1 MFNAAAGGTF
11 ADKLGVDPAW
21 MNSMI
26 AGRGRLPRALS
37 KFDPDEAL
45 MNKASGQRQF
55 EALFAPTTVRSTLD
69 LVQRRGLSPERMC
82 KGLGFTL
89 EELQDGAFRISY
101 RQASLLIRRVQQA
114 LRDPALGLSVGS
126 RQTVVSWGVPGLAML
141 TCQTLRE
148 AVAYIHEH
156 QREAGAM
163 LVHRWA
169 ESGKDIV
176 VEVTPRSYDSELNLF
191 LIEEA
196 FAGAVA
202 VVRGLV
208 GDRFNPKRVE
218 LAYPKPAHAAS
229 YAAFFRCPVRFGAG
243 ANRLISDT
251 AWLEWRLP
259 GFGEFAARALREK
272 LNKLMVKTGEHSEL
286 LEFMSTHLRSHL
298 DEPRA
303 LAETARQ
310 FNISERTL
318 RRRLADLN
326 VSYRDLVDRIRYER
340 AQDLLKRGRMTVREI
355 GLATGFEDVRSFRR
369 AFKRWSGL
377 LPSEIKA
384 GTHKDSDREL
394 NSGPA

>member
-1 MFNAAAGGTF
+1 
-11 ADKLGVDPAW
+11 
-21 MNSMI
+21 
-26 AGRGRLPRALS
+26 
-37 KFDPDEAL
+37 
-45 MNKASGQRQF
+45 MNKASVQRQF
-55 EALFAPTTVRSTLD
+55 EVLFAPTTVRSTLD
-69 LVQRRGLSPERMC
+69 LVRRRGLSPERMC

-89 EELQDGAFRISY
+89 EELQDGAFQISY

-114 LRDPALGLSVGS
+114 LSDPALGLSVGS

-141 TCQTLRE
+141 TCETLRE
-148 AVAYIHEH
+148 AVAHIHEH

-163 LVHRWA
+163 LIYRWV
-169 ESGKDIV
+169 ESGKDIAI
-176 VEVTPRSYDSELNLF
+176 EVTPRSYDSQLNLF

-202 VVRGLV
+202 VVRKLI
-208 GDRFNPKRVE
+208 GDQFGPKRVE

-229 YAAFFRCPVRFGAG
+229 YSAFFRCPVRFGAE

-259 GFGEFAARALREK
+259 GFGEFAARALREQLK
-272 LNKLMVKTGEHSEL
+272 KLMVKASEHSEL
-286 LEFMSTHLRSHL
+286 LEFMSTHLRLHL

-326 VSYRDLVDRIRYER
+326 VSYRDIVDRIRYER
-340 AQDLLKRGRMTVREI
+340 AHDLLKGGRLSVREI
-355 GLATGFEDVRSFRR
+355 GQATGFDDVRSFRR
-369 AFKRWSGL
+369 AFKRWSGV
-377 LPSEIKA
+377 LPSEIRA
-384 GTHKDSDREL
+384 GKHKDSDRDL
-394 NSGPA
+394 SSGPS

>member
-1 MFNAAAGGTF
+1 MIVEASFPERCSSFNP
-11 ADKLGVDPAW
+11 DP
-21 MNSMI
+21 
-26 AGRGRLPRALS
+26 
-37 KFDPDEAL
+37 AL
-45 MNKASGQRQF
+45 MNKASDQPHF

-69 LVQRRGLSPERMC
+69 LVRRRGLSPERMC
-82 KGLGFTL
+82 KGLGFSL
-89 EELQDGAFRISY
+89 EELQDGAFQISY

-114 LRDPALGLSVGS
+114 VKDPALGLSVGS

-141 TCQTLRE
+141 TCETLRE
-148 AVAYIHEH
+148 AVAHITEH

-163 LVHRWA
+163 LMHRWS
-169 ESGKDIV
+169 ESDKEFV
-176 VEVTPRSYDSELNLF
+176 VEAIAKSSDSELNVF

-202 VVRGLV
+202 VVRTLI
-208 GDRFNPKRVE
+208 GDRFGPKRVE
-218 LAYPKPAHAAS
+218 LAYPKPSHAAA
-229 YAAFFRCPVRFGAG
+229 YTAFFRCPVRFGAD
-243 ANRLISDT
+243 ANRVIADR

-272 LNKLMVKTGEHSEL
+272 LNRLMVKPSEHSEL
-286 LEFMSTHLRSHL
+286 VEFMSTHLRTHL

-326 VSYRDLVDRIRYER
+326 VSYRDIVDRIRYER
-340 AQDLLKRGRMTVREI
+340 AQDLLRRGRMTVREI
-355 GLATGFEDVRSFRR
+355 GLATGFDDVRSFRR
-369 AFKRWSGL
+369 AFKRWSGV

-384 GTHKDSDREL
+384 GTDTNADADSRTAR
-394 NSGPA
+394 SI